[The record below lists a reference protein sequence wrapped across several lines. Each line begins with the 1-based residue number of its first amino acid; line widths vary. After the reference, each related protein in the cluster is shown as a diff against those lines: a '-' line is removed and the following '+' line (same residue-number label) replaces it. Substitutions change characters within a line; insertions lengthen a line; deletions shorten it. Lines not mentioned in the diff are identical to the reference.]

1 MKYFEISFSI
11 KGNEDVF
18 ETARDLLAD
27 TAGEAGCESFEETS
41 EGLIAYCQVDNWD
54 EDLIKESIQNFIIPN
69 VTISYNVKDAD
80 DKDWNQ
86 EWEEKGFEP
95 INIDNNIIVCDA
107 KKPLPDDIPANTEHI
122 FIDAK
127 LAFGT
132 GTHQTT
138 RMIVSTLLHLDLH
151 NKSVLDCGCGT
162 GILGIAAAKLGAIN
176 VVAYDIDEWSVNNA
190 RHNAEINAIENIS
203 VYQGDS
209 TVLNHISGVFDIVM
223 ANINRNILLNDM
235 PTFKS
240 LMTSNSLLI
249 LSGFYQTDI
258 PVLLDKAKEL
268 GLEEYGRKQDGEW
281 ACLVLLNQ

>member
-11 KGNEDVF
+11 KSNKDVF
-18 ETARDLLAD
+18 QAAQDLLAD
-27 TAGEAGCESFEETS
+27 SAGEAGCESFEEKS
-41 EGLIAYCQVDNWD
+41 EGLIAYCQIDNWD
-54 EDLIKESIQNFIIPN
+54 EDLIKKSIEDFIIPN
-69 VTISYNVKDAD
+69 VEISYNVKYAD

-95 INIDNNIIVCDA
+95 INIDNKIIVCDA
-107 KKPLPDDIPANTEHI
+107 KKPLPKGISSNTEHI

-132 GTHQTT
+132 GTHETT

-151 NKSVLDCGCGT
+151 NKMVLDCGCGT
-162 GILGIAAAKLGAIN
+162 GILSIAAAKLGAEN

-190 RHNAEINAIENIS
+190 RHNAEINTIGNIS
-203 VYQGDS
+203 VYQGDAN
-209 TVLNHISGVFDIVM
+209 VLNHISGVFDIVM

-235 PTFKS
+235 TTFKS
-240 LMTSNSLLI
+240 LMTTGSLLI
-249 LSGFYQTDI
+249 LSGFYLSDI

-268 GLEEYGRKQDGEW
+268 GLEEYGRKQNGEW